1 MELRYL
7 KYYMVTSSVKISM
20 ISKHFIISTESMSY
34 ELLDST
40 VYTFSLISLYYSKM
54 FGTKFLPFGGF
65 DTSVLNIQ
73 PITT

>member
-1 MELRYL
+1 
-7 KYYMVTSSVKISM
+7 M

-40 VYTFSLISLYYSKM
+40 VYTFSLISMYYSKM